1 MGVRILTA
9 TRISHIILI
18 VARGATVLALPLSR
32 SPCPL
37 AAVERLLTACNRSC
51 WTLMRN
57 SNFSSPDKVLTIG
70 RQLLKNCSSS
80 STLSDSL
87 TTSSSSAA
95 TSSSAG
101 AFLFTN
107 LVAFLS
113 LPAEDE
119 GVGGCGDGDGEGNE
133 GNGCCDGEG
142 DEGRVCCVVEG
153 SE

>member
-1 MGVRILTA
+1 
-9 TRISHIILI
+9 
-18 VARGATVLALPLSR
+18 
-32 SPCPL
+32 
-37 AAVERLLTACNRSC
+37 
-51 WTLMRN
+51 MRN

-70 RQLLKNCSSS
+70 RQLVKNCSSS

-87 TTSSSSAA
+87 NTLGSSAA

-101 AFLFTN
+101 AFLFIN

-113 LPAEDE
+113 LPAEDA
-119 GVGGCGDGDGEGNE
+119 GVGGCGDGDGE

-142 DEGRVCCVVEG
+142 DEGRVCCVGEG